1 MDIRNNKGLNFIIG
15 QWRPLTENFKGGG
28 HLSMHMLAYKL
39 AERNQNVYICC
50 EPFFKHENIVQL
62 ECEHYINEKG
72 GDSFTIPKI
81 VYNYNDTISVYTQ
94 VTWNNPFNTKNTVRW
109 IMYDTEKPIESTF
122 TDEDTYFNYGNFKT
136 ENSNR
141 EKGKLTIFNYNKDKL
156 FSYNNFRKGY
166 CHILHKNTPNNY
178 DEILN
183 EFNSFD
189 LTDWR
194 NKGGFN
200 YLREEFNKYEY
211 YLTFDDKSYFSI
223 AAAMCGCKV
232 VIIPT
237 EKTKKLYINSGDFRN
252 QNFNQSI
259 GISYGFDDISWSNST
274 IHFID
279 EHVKNLEEI
288 DNKTVDNFINYWK
301 RKLNK

>member
-141 EKGKLTIFNYNKDKL
+141 EKGKSTIFNYNKDKL
-156 FSYNNFRKGY
+156 FSYNKFRKGY

-301 RKLNK
+301 TKLNK